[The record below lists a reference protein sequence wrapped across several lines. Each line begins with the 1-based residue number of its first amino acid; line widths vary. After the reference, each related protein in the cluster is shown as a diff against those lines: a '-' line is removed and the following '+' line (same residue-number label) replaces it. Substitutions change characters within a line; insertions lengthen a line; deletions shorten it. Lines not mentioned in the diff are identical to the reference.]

1 MSAEWLRIGVDG
13 VVPFRVDAAKT
24 ADDPG
29 TLTGW
34 ASVYGVVDQQDDV
47 VVAGAFRKTLQDWRA
62 SKRVIPLTLDHENTA
77 EGTIGSLAAAS
88 DSAYGLKTTFRFSS
102 TSRAQD
108 ARTKA
113 LEGHLN
119 GLSIFGPIIQKSFET
134 VGDRPVRI
142 LREVGL
148 MTVGLTPLPA
158 NTDAL
163 VTVVKA
169 VVDRPWDGSAAR
181 FTIEQWRRA
190 CLIDTGIGDV
200 SSKERYKLPVRE
212 PNGDLNRNGVHA
224 AAARLGQVQ
233 VAAEKKAAAARTLV
247 RHYNE
252 MGEEPPEGVRRMAK
266 QAALSDEWVADMK
279 AALAISSPQAQKAA
293 VDSLVADMYGAVPT
307 IEQSPEDETPPGDEA
322 GGDGDGQNE
331 AARFALALIGESGPG
346 ERPPGGE
353 PSDSLAELLA
363 SQEAVNVGAELDALM
378 AQLGRQQ

>member
-1 MSAEWLRIGVDG
+1 MSEWLRIGVDG
-13 VVPFRVDAAKT
+13 VVPFRVDASKA

-88 DSAYGLKTTFRFSS
+88 DSAYGLKATFRFSS
-102 TSRAQD
+102 TSKAQD

-113 LEGHLN
+113 IEGHLN

-163 VTVVKA
+163 VTVAKA
-169 VVDRPWDGSAAR
+169 VVDTPWDGSAGR
-181 FTIEQWRRA
+181 FTPEQWRRS
-190 CLIDTGIGDV
+190 CLIDTGVGEV
-200 SSKERYKLPVRE
+200 TSKQRYKLPVKE
-212 PNGDLNRNGVHA
+212 PDGDLNRNGVHA
-224 AAARLGQVQ
+224 AAGRLGQVQ
-233 VAAEKKAAAARTLV
+233 VSAEKKAAAARALV
-247 RHYNE
+247 RYYGE
-252 MGEEPPEGVRRMAK
+252 MGEEPPQGVRQLAK

-279 AALAISSPQAQKAA
+279 AALAIGSPAAQKAA
-293 VDSLVADMYGAVPT
+293 VDSLVADMYGAAPTLGEQVP
-307 IEQSPEDETPPGDEA
+307 EGETPPGEP
-322 GGDGDGQNE
+322 GGDGDGQDE
-331 AARFALALIGESGPG
+331 AAKFALALIGESGPG

-363 SQEAVNVGAELDALM
+363 SQEAVNVSAELEDLM
-378 AQLGRQQ
+378 AQLGKQR